1 MGRRRLTCS
10 AGVLIAYIHIHSV
23 MHIHIHSVIAG
34 WTVARANGDGGA
46 STAAAGGEVRA
57 AAATVTSAVVA
68 RETLVSIG

>member
-1 MGRRRLTCS
+1 
-10 AGVLIAYIHIHSV
+10 